1 MTSLISLATVL
12 SSTAASTISTK
23 GLAGVGA
30 GLAIG
35 FGACGAAI
43 GIGIAAG
50 KALES
55 AARQPEIYGKLQTML
70 LTSIVFMESIAIY
83 ALVVSLLLIFTF

>member
-1 MTSLISLATVL
+1 MTTLLTVRTML
-12 SSTAASTISTK
+12 EVASSIDPKAFAAI
-23 GLAGVGA
+23 GA

-35 FGACGAAI
+35 LAGCGGTI

-55 AARQPEIYGKLQTML
+55 AARQPEIFGKLQTML
-70 LTSIVFMESIAIY
+70 LTAIVFMESVTIY

>member
-1 MTSLISLATVL
+1 MMTLLSVRAALEVAAAIDPKALA
-12 SSTAASTISTK
+12 AI
-23 GLAGVGA
+23 GA

-35 FGACGAAI
+35 LAGFGATLGM
-43 GIGIAAG
+43 GIAAG

-55 AARQPEIYGKLQTML
+55 ASRQPEIFGKLQTML
-70 LTSIVFMESIAIY
+70 LTAIVFMESVAIY